1 LVKNSLTF
9 FIFEEEI
16 NFKNIFTMKKIYI
29 LLLTLTVTSLSFGQ
43 ITLFQ
48 DSFETGSPDT
58 SATMSEMC
66 TDGGGDFFTVTDGT
80 NIGTNYSVTGA
91 DGTYWL
97 AAQDTDGTPECNSDV
112 QTIEYNNIDISTGTN
127 MTLAF
132 IAAED
137 DDGTNQD
144 WDADTLVYFETDID
158 NSGTYTKVFQ
168 FAANGATNTEPGVDS
183 NFDGI
188 VDGTLLSS
196 IFQEFT
202 YAVPNGS
209 TLDLRITFE
218 KLNAGD
224 EDISIDN
231 IRIID
236 GYAPTSTISISTP
249 SNNSVIAPGT
259 TNVNVEWATT
269 NTSGSETVDV
279 IVNGTTTNNATSPFA
294 ISTADGTT
302 YNVTVNLINGGSTVA
317 SDNISFS
324 VGNLTQVANITALRA
339 DVDNN
344 GAGSF
349 YEITGASL
357 LTHTDGFRSR
367 KWFQDSSIS
376 GVLIY
381 DEDGIITTT
390 YAVGDMVSGLKGY
403 SAISN
408 GVLRFIPTQD
418 SGVIDSS
425 GNAVVAQTVTITDFN
440 ANPDTYESEFIEL
453 LNVSF
458 VEGDGTATFSTGT
471 NYTLTDGTNTAIK
484 RTDFYGADY
493 IGEIIPS
500 TQLPSVSGVSGEY
513 QGTSQLYVRS
523 LADITLTTGQFSLS
537 EFSISPNPAK
547 RNFVNITST
556 GSGAIQA
563 NVFDIL
569 GKQVINATVANGRLD
584 VSPLNTGVY
593 IVKLTQG
600 AATTTKKLIIQ

>member
-1 LVKNSLTF
+1 
-9 FIFEEEI
+9 
-16 NFKNIFTMKKIYI
+16 MKKIYI
-29 LLLTLTVTSLSFGQ
+29 LLLTLTITSLSFGQ
-43 ITLFQ
+43 TTLFQ

-66 TDGGGDFFTVTDGT
+66 TDGGGDFFTITDGT

-97 AAQDTDGTPECNSDV
+97 AAQDTDSTPECNFDV

-144 WDADTLVYFETDID
+144 WDADTLVYFEIDID

-196 IFQEFT
+196 MFQEFT
-202 YAVPNGS
+202 YAVTTGS

-218 KLNAGD
+218 ELNAGD

-236 GYAPTSTISISTP
+236 GYNPSSTISISSP
-249 SNNSVIAPGT
+249 SGSSTIAPGT
-259 TNVNVEWATT
+259 TSVNVEWATT

-294 ISTADGTT
+294 IPTTDGTT
-302 YNVTVNLINGGSTVA
+302 YNVTVNLVDGGSTVA
-317 SDNISFS
+317 SDDISFS
-324 VGNLTQVANITALRA
+324 IGNLTQVADITALRA

-367 KWFQDSSIS
+367 KWFQDGAIS

-403 SAISN
+403 SVISN
-408 GVLRFIPTQD
+408 GVLRFIPTED

-440 ANPDTYESEFIEL
+440 ASPDDYESEYIEL

-471 NYTLTDGTNTAIK
+471 NYTLTDGTNNAIM

-523 LADITLTTGQFSLS
+523 LADITLTTGQFNLL

-547 RNFVNITST
+547 SNFVNITST
-556 GSGAIQA
+556 GLGAIQA
-563 NVFDIL
+563 SVFDIL
-569 GKQVINATVANGRLD
+569 GKQVINAAVSNGRLD
-584 VSPLNTGVY
+584 VSQLNTGVY

-600 AATTTKKLIIQ
+600 EATTTKKLIIQ

>member
-1 LVKNSLTF
+1 
-9 FIFEEEI
+9 
-16 NFKNIFTMKKIYI
+16 MKKIYI

-97 AAQDTDGTPECNSDV
+97 AAQDTNGTPECNSDV

-218 KLNAGD
+218 KLNDGD

-259 TNVNVEWATT
+259 TNVNVEWTTT

>member
-1 LVKNSLTF
+1 
-9 FIFEEEI
+9 
-16 NFKNIFTMKKIYI
+16 MKKIYI

-547 RNFVNITST
+547 GNFVNITST

-593 IVKLTQG
+593 IVKLIQG

>member
-1 LVKNSLTF
+1 
-9 FIFEEEI
+9 
-16 NFKNIFTMKKIYI
+16 MKKIYI

-500 TQLPSVSGVSGEY
+500 TQLPSVSGVSGEFN
-513 QGTSQLYVRS
+513 GTSQLYVRS

>member
-1 LVKNSLTF
+1 
-9 FIFEEEI
+9 
-16 NFKNIFTMKKIYI
+16 MKKIYI

-43 ITLFQ
+43 TTLFQ

-137 DDGTNQD
+137 DDGNTNQD

-600 AATTTKKLIIQ
+600 TATTTKKLIIQ

>member
-1 LVKNSLTF
+1 
-9 FIFEEEI
+9 
-16 NFKNIFTMKKIYI
+16 MKKIYI

-324 VGNLTQVANITALRA
+324 VGNLTQVSNITALRA

-547 RNFVNITST
+547 GNFVNITST

>member
-1 LVKNSLTF
+1 
-9 FIFEEEI
+9 
-16 NFKNIFTMKKIYI
+16 MKKIYI

-349 YEITGASL
+349 YEITGVSL

-425 GNAVVAQTVTITDFN
+425 GNAVVAQTVTITDYN

>member
-1 LVKNSLTF
+1 
-9 FIFEEEI
+9 
-16 NFKNIFTMKKIYI
+16 MKKIYI

-453 LNVSF
+453 LNVRF
-458 VEGDGTATFSTGT
+458 VDGDGTATFSTGT

>member
-1 LVKNSLTF
+1 
-9 FIFEEEI
+9 
-16 NFKNIFTMKKIYI
+16 MKKIYI

>member
-1 LVKNSLTF
+1 M
-9 FIFEEEI
+9 FES
-16 NFKNIFTMKKIYI
+16 KKKTMKKIYF
-29 LLLTLTVTSLSFGQ
+29 LLLTLSITSLSFGQ
-43 ITLFQ
+43 TTLFQ

-66 TDGGGDFFTVTDGT
+66 TDGFGDFFTVTDGA

-97 AAQDTDGTPECNSDV
+97 AAQDTDGTPECTSDV
-112 QTIEYNNIDISTGTN
+112 QTIEYNNIDISSGTN

-137 DDGTNQD
+137 DDGSTSQD
-144 WDADTLVYFETDID
+144 WDPDTLVYFEIDID
-158 NSGTYTKVFQ
+158 NSSTYTKVFQ

-183 NFDGI
+183 DFDGI

-202 YAVPNGS
+202 FAVPTGNN
-209 TLDLRITFE
+209 LDLRITFE
-218 KLNAGD
+218 KLNAAD

-236 GYAPTSTISISTP
+236 GYTPSSTISISTP
-249 SNNSVIAPGT
+249 SDGSVIAPGT
-259 TNVNVEWATT
+259 SNVNVEWATA
-269 NTSGSETVDV
+269 NISGSETVDV
-279 IVNGTTTNNATSPFA
+279 IVNGATTNNATSPFV
-294 ISTADGTT
+294 ISTADGST
-302 YNVTVNLINGGSTVA
+302 YNVTVNLIDGGSTVA

-324 VGNLTQVANITALRA
+324 IGNLTQVANITALRN

-367 KWFQDSSIS
+367 KWFQDGSIS

-425 GNAVVAQTVTITDFN
+425 SNAVVAQTVAITDFN
-440 ANPDTYESEFIEL
+440 ASPDAYESEFIEL

-458 VEGDGTATFSTGT
+458 VEGDGTVTFSTAT
-471 NYTLTDGTNTAIK
+471 NYTLTDGTNNAIM
-484 RTDFYGADY
+484 RTDFYGANY

-500 TQLPSVSGVSGEY
+500 TQLTSVSGVSGEY
-513 QGTSQLYVRS
+513 NGISQLYLRS

-537 EFSISPNPAK
+537 EFSIYPNPAK
-547 RNFVNITST
+547 SGFVNITST
-556 GSGAIQA
+556 GSGTLQA
-563 NVFDIL
+563 NVYDIL
-569 GKQVINATVANGRLD
+569 GKQVINAAVASGRLD
-584 VSPLNTGVY
+584 VSTLNTGVY

-600 AATTTKKLIIQ
+600 TATTTKKLIIQ

>member
-1 LVKNSLTF
+1 
-9 FIFEEEI
+9 
-16 NFKNIFTMKKIYI
+16 MKKIYI

-43 ITLFQ
+43 TTLFQ

-556 GSGAIQA
+556 GSGTIQA

>member
-1 LVKNSLTF
+1 
-9 FIFEEEI
+9 
-16 NFKNIFTMKKIYI
+16 MKKIYI

-259 TNVNVEWATT
+259 TNVYVEWATT

>member
-1 LVKNSLTF
+1 
-9 FIFEEEI
+9 
-16 NFKNIFTMKKIYI
+16 MKKIYI

-294 ISTADGTT
+294 ISTADGAT

>member
-1 LVKNSLTF
+1 
-9 FIFEEEI
+9 
-16 NFKNIFTMKKIYI
+16 MKKIYI

-324 VGNLTQVANITALRA
+324 VGNLTQVSNITALRA

-569 GKQVINATVANGRLD
+569 GKQVIDATVANGRLD

>member
-1 LVKNSLTF
+1 
-9 FIFEEEI
+9 
-16 NFKNIFTMKKIYI
+16 MKKIYI

-188 VDGTLLSS
+188 IDGTLLSS

-324 VGNLTQVANITALRA
+324 VGNLTQVSNITALRA

>member
-1 LVKNSLTF
+1 
-9 FIFEEEI
+9 
-16 NFKNIFTMKKIYI
+16 MKKIYI

-324 VGNLTQVANITALRA
+324 VGNLTQVSNITALRA